1 MRCVNS
7 KSRFKTVRI
16 EADLNLE
23 IRPGFEP
30 SWQPVALILSA
41 PKDDGQGS
49 WVIFLSTNTRAS
61 VEQLLE
67 IYALRWSIEVYFKE
81 LKQSFGLLS
90 EQSGKYQVAYAS
102 VHLAAVRYMI
112 IFEATLRNGSL
123 SFGQVRDLLT
133 GKLQI
138 LSFASLLWSLFRA
151 IISGVLESFGRTIGK
166 ARIQE
171 LVSGQSTEL

>member
-1 MRCVNS
+1 MV
-7 KSRFKTVRI
+7 
-16 EADLNLE
+16 
-23 IRPGFEP
+23 
-30 SWQPVALILSA
+30 LILSA

-112 IFEATLRNGSL
+112 IFEAMLRNGNL
-123 SFGQVRDLLT
+123 SFGQVRDLQS

-138 LSFASLLWSLFRA
+138 LSFASLLWNLFRS
-151 IISGVLESFGRTIGK
+151 IISGVFDQFEQSIGM

-171 LVSGQSTEL
+171 LLSAIDGAVEDFLSEAMQLTPSHVQALARAEASGAL